1 MCGTI
6 TEYKPQ
12 NSPGGRVVRIE
23 NRKGEDLSEAT
34 VTLDDNELV
43 DLLQGLADVIEDKRE
58 HLHFSQAG
66 GAELVV
72 RRSAEADTDP
82 LRHQMDWWV
91 GPAVLALVLFVIL
104 GAATFVRWA
113 VGLL

>member
-1 MCGTI
+1 V
-6 TEYKPQ
+6 K
-12 NSPGGRVVRIE
+12 IE
-23 NRKGEDLSEAT
+23 NRKGESLPEAT

-43 DLLQGLADVIEDKRE
+43 DLLQGLADVIEDERR

-66 GAELVV
+66 GPELVV
-72 RRSAEADTDP
+72 RRSSEADTDP

-91 GPAVLALVLFVIL
+91 GPAVLALVVLVIL

>member
-1 MCGTI
+1 
-6 TEYKPQ
+6 
-12 NSPGGRVVRIE
+12 VRIE
-23 NRKGEDLSEAT
+23 NRKGESLAEAT

-43 DLLQGLADVIEDKRE
+43 DLLQGLADIIEEQRQ

-66 GAELVV
+66 GPELVV
-72 RRSAEADTDP
+72 RRSSEADADP

-91 GPAVLALVLFVIL
+91 GPAVLALVVLVIL

-113 VGLL
+113 LGLL